1 MPEVEPISRDDL
13 PRGPGVRIVRAAQ
26 AGLWEDGHRFLAAAR
41 EASERMQREAHEDRE
56 ASRALGY
63 AEGRAAGAAE
73 ASRLVIETTAQ
84 VDRYLAGFERDLAT
98 LVIHVVRR
106 VLGELDTGELVA
118 RAAASAIAELRRGK
132 WLKIMVHP
140 AAIERVRAMLS
151 QPGGE
156 SAAAPMTI
164 VGDPALPPTAC
175 ILASEFSIVDAS
187 IDTQIA
193 AVAQALGIPDPDAR
207 S

>member
-118 RAAASAIAELRRGK
+118 RAAASAI
-132 WLKIMVHP
+132 
-140 AAIERVRAMLS
+140 ERVRAMLS